1 MGNSAAHPVMS
12 LFRDDAL
19 SGMTA
24 VITGGGSGIGLSIAM
39 AFVACGA
46 AVVIASRSADR
57 LASAEVAIA
66 DATGRRSSSFP
77 CDVRDEDA
85 VRQLHDFVFTRHGPA
100 TAVVNN
106 AAANFRMPA
115 ARMTRRALETVMDV
129 DVFGTFIVTKEFLPD
144 MLDAGAGAV
153 LSISVP
159 SAERG
164 FPEFSH
170 MGAAK
175 AAISSLTCS
184 WAREWGRHGI
194 RVNAIAPGM
203 VPTPGVTTNMLGK
216 NEEATSGAFAEQRWL
231 VPLGRLGSPEDIASA
246 AVFLCSPAA
255 SWITG
260 ATLTVDGGSYLP
272 LGP

>member
-1 MGNSAAHPVMS
+1 MGGAANPQVMS

-19 SGMTA
+19 SGVTA
-24 VITGGGSGIGLSIAM
+24 VITGGGSGIGLGIAT
-39 AFVACGA
+39 AFAACGA
-46 AVVIASRSADR
+46 DVVITSRSADR
-57 LASAEVAIA
+57 LAAAEVAIA
-66 DATGRRSSSFP
+66 EATGSRCSCFP

-85 VRQLHDFVFTRHGPA
+85 VKRLHDFVLARYGPV
-100 TAVVNN
+100 TTVVNN

-115 ARMTRRALETVMDV
+115 ARMTRRALETVIDV
-129 DVFGTFIVTKEFLPD
+129 DVFGTFTVTREFLSD
-144 MLDAGAGAV
+144 MMDAGAGAV

-175 AAISSLTCS
+175 AAISSLTGS
-184 WAREWGRHGI
+184 WAREWGRYGI

-203 VPTPGVTTNMLGK
+203 VPTPGVTVNMLGRD
-216 NEEATSGAFAEQRWL
+216 ETATKDAFAEQRWL
-231 VPLGRLGSPEDIASA
+231 VPLGRLGVPEDIACA
-246 AVFLCSPAA
+246 AVFLCSQAA

-260 ATLTVDGGSYLP
+260 VTLTVDGGSYLP

>member
-1 MGNSAAHPVMS
+1 MADTAAHSAMS

-24 VITGGGSGIGLSIAM
+24 VITGGGSGIGLGIAM
-39 AFVACGA
+39 AFSACGA
-46 AVVIASRSADR
+46 TVVITSRSADR
-57 LASAEVAIA
+57 LAAAEVTIA
-66 DATGRRSSSFP
+66 DATGRLPSSFP

-85 VRQLHDFVFTRHGPA
+85 VRELHDFVLTRHGPV
-100 TAVVNN
+100 TTVVNN

-115 ARMTRRALETVMDV
+115 ARMTRRALETVMDI
-129 DVFGTFIVTKEFLPD
+129 DVFGTFTVTKEFFPD
-144 MLDAGAGAV
+144 MVDAGNGVV
-153 LSISVP
+153 LSITVP

-175 AAISSLTCS
+175 AAITSLTCS

-203 VPTPGVTTNMLGK
+203 VPTPGVTANMLGK
-216 NEEATSGAFAEQRWL
+216 NEDTTADAFAEHRWL
-231 VPLGRLGSPEDIASA
+231 VPLGRLGLPEDIASA

-260 ATLTVDGGSYLP
+260 ATLTVDGGYTRSLW
-272 LGP
+272 